1 MAVHNVHVW
10 RPYHLSNFIIKI
22 NATTTTTTTPTL
34 NLKLTI
40 TITTTP
46 ITCSAC
52 RTDKPYQFIRR
63 VSAKFQTLEFVEFF
77 SYHSSIS
84 LNCWVFPAN
93 PPPSPQKCFICKYFL
108 YFARRFPGSLSIDAC
123 TVWNSVIF
131 PRNMFGTIFKYGLPD
146 HMAHWSFIKR

>member
-1 MAVHNVHVW
+1 M
-10 RPYHLSNFIIKI
+10 SNFIIKI

-93 PPPSPQKCFICKYFL
+93 PPPPPKNASFANIFCILLGAFL
-108 YFARRFPGSLSIDAC
+108 VPYLLMLALCGIPLFFLETCLGQFSSTGCL
-123 TVWNSVIF
+123 
-131 PRNMFGTIFKYGLPD
+131 TIWRIGPLLKGRYE
-146 HMAHWSFIKR
+146 I